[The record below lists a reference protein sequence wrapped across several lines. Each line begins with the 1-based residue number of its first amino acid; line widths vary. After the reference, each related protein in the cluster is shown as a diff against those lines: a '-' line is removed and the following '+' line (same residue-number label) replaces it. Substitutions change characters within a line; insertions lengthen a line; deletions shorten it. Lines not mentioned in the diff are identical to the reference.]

1 MMYHCIPIGCSSPY
15 KPNFLKIACTRRC
28 TPKSTSQRKTPKNA
42 TVTTTIQVVDTTSSR
57 LGQVTCFISTRVSW
71 RNSWRFASEPVT
83 LPVSSE
89 PIPPCDSSF
98 FTFTACV
105 AIKPL
110 YSPERAC
117 LPLRPF
123 DSTRRPG
130 PALNSGRGG
139 GIRTPI
145 PGFGDRSPNRWT
157 TPLNSIPVCSP
168 TSQNRNLFHFF
179 VRRLLAARVA
189 KLLRFQTFGV
199 LLLVLRRGVVAVFAF
214 PAL

>member
-15 KPNFLKIACTRRC
+15 KPNFLKIACTTRC

-42 TVTTTIQVVDTTSSR
+42 TVTTTIHVVDSTSSR
-57 LGQVTCFISTRVSW
+57 PGQVTCFISTRVSW
-71 RNSWRFASEPVT
+71 RNSWRFATEPVT

-89 PIPPCDSSF
+89 PIPPCESSF

-110 YSPERAC
+110 HSPERAC

-123 DSTRRPG
+123 DST
-130 PALNSGRGG
+130 LNSGRGG

-168 TSQNRNLFHFF
+168 TSQNGTYFTSLCAVCLRHVLQNFF
-179 VRRLLAARVA
+179 VSRRSVCFFL
-189 KLLRFQTFGV
+189 FF
-199 LLLVLRRGVVAVFAF
+199 VVV
-214 PAL
+214 